1 VVVPAVILSIFFGLF
16 FPRLACSET
25 IEQAWEVAL
34 AVNHSLRAAHRTTE
48 SAEERHGAARSQRLP
63 TLAVHGGYSAKDN
76 PSVVDISELNLPPAE
91 QFQADEKTSY
101 SYGASVSVPLYTSG
115 RISHGI
121 DATNYGVEAAQ
132 FEQART
138 IQDLKMN
145 VAEAYIGVLRARH
158 GRTVTDSQVKSLQ
171 SHARVTE
178 NLFKQGLTDKNATL
192 SARVALADA
201 KQQALQAQ
209 NGVDIANATYNR
221 LLGRPLG
228 QAAAPEELQ
237 MEVTDGDLQ
246 DLTRRAI
253 QQRPALLALSR
264 QVLALREQSAAKRSA
279 RGPQAA
285 LSGGYDYTENDFQ
298 VNEGV
303 WSVNVGLKWELFD
316 GGSTNHQSAAI
327 ARKADAL
334 LESRVDLESKVALEV
349 HQAWLKLHES
359 RERTAVTEQ
368 AVAQAE
374 ENLKVSSN
382 LFKAGMVTHTEVLDA
397 ERLRTTTSSN
407 HNNAIYD
414 TAIAGLRL
422 RRTLGEL

>member
-1 VVVPAVILSIFFGLF
+1 MPAVIFSIFFGLL
-16 FPRLACSET
+16 FPRLACPET

-34 AVNHSLRAAHRTTE
+34 GADHSLRAAHRTTE
-48 SAEERHGAARSQRLP
+48 SAEERLGAARSQRLP

-76 PSVVDISELNLPPAE
+76 PSIVNISELNLPPAE

-121 DATNYGVEAAQ
+121 DATNYSVEAAQ

-145 VAEAYIGVLRARH
+145 VAEAYVGVLRARH
-158 GRTVTDSQVKSLQ
+158 ARTVAASQVKSLR

-178 NLFKQGLTDKNATL
+178 NLFKQGLTDKNASL
-192 SARVALADA
+192 SAQVVLANA
-201 KQQALQAQ
+201 RQQALQAQ

-228 QAAAPEELQ
+228 QAVAPEELQ
-237 MEVTDGDLQ
+237 MAVTDGDLQ

-303 WSVNVGLKWELFD
+303 WSVNVGLKWKLFD
-316 GGSTNHQSAAI
+316 GGSTSHQSAAI
-327 ARKADAL
+327 SRKADAL

-368 AVAQAE
+368 AVAQAQ
-374 ENLKVSSN
+374 ENLKVSRN

-414 TAIAGLRL
+414 TAIASLRL

>member
-1 VVVPAVILSIFFGLF
+1 MPAVIFFMFAGLF
-16 FPRLACSET
+16 FPSLACSET
-25 IEQAWEVAL
+25 IEQAWDVAL
-34 AVNHSLRAAHRTTE
+34 AANHSLRAAHRTTE

-63 TLAVHGGYSAKDN
+63 TLTVHGGYSAKDN
-76 PSVVDISELNLPPAE
+76 PSVVDISELNVPPPE
-91 QFQADEKTSY
+91 QFQVDEKTSY
-101 SYGASVSVPLYTSG
+101 SYGTSVSIPLYTSG
-115 RISHGI
+115 RIRHGI
-121 DATNYGVEAAQ
+121 DATNYGVEAAEFGEAQ
-132 FEQART
+132 T

-158 GRTVTDSQVKSLQ
+158 ARTVADSQVKSLQ

-178 NLFKQGLTDKNATL
+178 NLFKQGLTDKNASL
-192 SARVALADA
+192 SAQVALADA

-228 QAAAPEELQ
+228 QEVAPEELQ
-237 MEVTDGDLQ
+237 MEVMDGDLQ

-253 QQRPALLALSR
+253 QQRPALLVLSR
-264 QVLALREQSAAKRSA
+264 QVAALREQAAAKRSV

-285 LSGGYDYTENDFQ
+285 LSGGYDYNKNDFQ

-303 WSVNVGLKWELFD
+303 WSGNLGLKWDLYN
-316 GGSTNHQSAAI
+316 GGSTNHQSMAI
-327 ARKADAL
+327 TRKAEAL
-334 LESRVDLESKVALEV
+334 LESRTDLESKVALEV

-359 RERTAVTEQ
+359 RERTVVTEQ
-368 AVAQAE
+368 AVAQAD
-374 ENLKVSSN
+374 ENLKVSKN

-397 ERLRTTTSSN
+397 ERLRTTTASN
-407 HNNAIYD
+407 HNNAVYD

>member
-1 VVVPAVILSIFFGLF
+1 
-16 FPRLACSET
+16 LACSET

-34 AVNHSLRAAHRTTE
+34 GADHSLRAAHRTTE
-48 SAEERHGAARSQRLP
+48 SAEERLGAARSQRLP
-63 TLAVHGGYSAKDN
+63 TLAVHGGYSAKNN
-76 PSVVDISELNLPPAE
+76 PSVVDISELNIPPAQ
-91 QFQADEKTSY
+91 QFQVDEKTSY
-101 SYGASVSVPLYTSG
+101 SYGTSVSVPLYTSG

-132 FEQART
+132 FEQVRT

-145 VAEAYIGVLRARH
+145 VAEAYISVLRAR
-158 GRTVTDSQVKSLQ
+158 RTYTVEESQVTSLQ

-178 NLFKQGLTDKNATL
+178 NLFKQGLTDKNALL
-192 SARVALADA
+192 SAKVALADA

-209 NGVDIANATYNR
+209 NDVDIANATYNR

-228 QAAAPEELQ
+228 QVVELEELQ
-237 MEVTDGDLQ
+237 IEAAGGDLP
-246 DLTRRAI
+246 DLTQRAL
-253 QQRPALLALSR
+253 QQRPAVLALSR
-264 QVLALREQSAAKRSA
+264 QVAALREQAAAERSA

-285 LSGGYDYTENDFQ
+285 LSGGYDYIENEFR

-316 GGSTNHQSAAI
+316 GGSTNHKSAAI

-334 LESRVDLESKVALEV
+334 LESRTDLESKVALEV
-349 HQAWLKLHES
+349 HQAWLKLRES
-359 RERTAVTEQ
+359 RERISVTEQ
-368 AVAQAE
+368 AIVQAD
-374 ENLKVSSN
+374 ENLKVSRN

-397 ERLRTTTSSN
+397 ERLRTITSSN

-422 RRTLGEL
+422 HRTLGEL